1 MVYGYIYRKIVSNM
15 KKIKYFKLSEFINSA
30 TAKRQQIDNTPSFEI
45 VDNLNRLADYL
56 DTIREKYGKPIFIS
70 SGFRCPL
77 LNQAVGGV
85 VNSQHLKGLA
95 ADLVCADMEKLL
107 SIIRE
112 TKGFDQLITEHKKGC
127 KSYWIHISV
136 APVFGKPRNQVIINL
151 EKK

>member
-1 MVYGYIYRKIVSNM
+1 M

-30 TAKRQQIDNTPSFEI
+30 TANRLGIDNIPSFEV

-56 DTIREKYGKPIFIS
+56 DGIREKFGKPILVS
-70 SGFRCPL
+70 SGYRCPM
-77 LNQAVGGV
+77 LNKAVGGV

-95 ADLVCADMEKLL
+95 ADLVCSDMEKLL

-112 TKGFDQLITEHKKGC
+112 TKGFDQVITEHNKGS

>member
-1 MVYGYIYRKIVSNM
+1 M

-30 TAKRQQIDNTPSFEI
+30 TANRLGIDNIPSFEV

-56 DTIREKYGKPIFIS
+56 DGIREKFGKPILVN
-70 SGFRCPL
+70 SGYRCPM
-77 LNQAVGGV
+77 LNKAVGGV

-95 ADLVCADMEKLL
+95 ADLVCSDMEKLL

-112 TKGFDQLITEHKKGC
+112 TKGFDQVITEHNKGS
-127 KSYWIHISV
+127 KSYWIHLSV

>member
-1 MVYGYIYRKIVSNM
+1 M

-30 TAKRQQIDNTPSFEI
+30 TANRLGIDNIPSFEV

-56 DTIREKYGKPIFIS
+56 DGIRAKFGKPILIS
-70 SGFRCPL
+70 SGYRCPM
-77 LNQAVGGV
+77 LNKAVGGV

-95 ADLVCADMEKLL
+95 ADLVCSDMEKLL

-112 TKGFDQLITEHKKGC
+112 TKGFDQLITEHNKGS
-127 KSYWIHISV
+127 KTYWIHVSV

>member
-1 MVYGYIYRKIVSNM
+1 M

-30 TAKRQQIDNTPSFEI
+30 TANRLGIDNIPSFEV

-56 DTIREKYGKPIFIS
+56 DVIRAKFGKPILIS
-70 SGFRCPL
+70 SGYRCPM
-77 LNQAVGGV
+77 LNKAVGGV

-95 ADLVCADMEKLL
+95 ADLVCSDMEKLL

-112 TKGFDQLITEHKKGC
+112 TKGFDQVITEHNKGS
-127 KSYWIHISV
+127 KSYWIHVSV